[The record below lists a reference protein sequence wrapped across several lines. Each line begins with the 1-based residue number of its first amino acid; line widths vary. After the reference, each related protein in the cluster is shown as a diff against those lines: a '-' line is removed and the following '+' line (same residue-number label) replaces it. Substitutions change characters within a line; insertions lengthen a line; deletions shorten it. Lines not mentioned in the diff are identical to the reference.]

1 MQNYLF
7 EITRFFHTYMLT
19 LFYILMFVYK
29 FQDFIEEDFQS
40 YNQHKHLVRY
50 SSIQVIIDADTTSY
64 IITLCLFIFDFEL

>member
-1 MQNYLF
+1 MQYYLF

-29 FQDFIEEDFQS
+29 FQDFIGEDFQS
-40 YNQHKHLVRY
+40 YNQHKHLMRY

-64 IITLCLFIFDFEL
+64 IITLCLFHL